1 MGAALEKAGLLVP
14 AGIAGDVVDDV
25 GAERNF
31 QLLDDFPLKQA
42 DLLAKLVVQ
51 EVFERHTQ
59 L

>member
-14 AGIAGDVVDDV
+14 AGIAGDVVDAV

-31 QLLDDFPLKQA
+31 QLPDDFPSKQA

-51 EVFERHTQ
+51 EVVERHTQ